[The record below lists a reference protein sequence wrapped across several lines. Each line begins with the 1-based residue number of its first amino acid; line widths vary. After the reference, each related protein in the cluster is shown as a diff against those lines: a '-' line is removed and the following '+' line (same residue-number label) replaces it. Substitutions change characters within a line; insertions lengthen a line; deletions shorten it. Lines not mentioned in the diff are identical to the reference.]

1 MAQSIDA
8 ARRRHQGAA
17 GTRVPPHNLQA
28 EESLLGAMLLS
39 RDAIASAIEGHLSSG
54 DFYKPAHGHIYDAV
68 VTLYTEGA
76 PADPV
81 TVSEALTRNGLL
93 EAIGG
98 PATLI
103 SLQAGTPAIGN
114 AARYALII
122 HEHSLLRRLIAAAG
136 DIAEMGYDL
145 PEDVG
150 QVIDQAESLYN
161 QCLDLAPNHVD
172 GHRGLAVLLVESG
185 RPDRAFVF
193 LKKWATDN
201 PAMADARVELS
212 RLHQEF
218 GETKVAER
226 YLDEALAMDPNHYRA
241 WAARGQ
247 MREASG
253 DLNQALQNY
262 QQSLAINSLQPDLYQ
277 RVASLNV
284 RIAQN
289 TLATGA
295 PAGGWTVQNPQPAA
309 PARY

>member
-1 MAQSIDA
+1 MDDQ
-8 ARRRHQGAA
+8 QQMP
-17 GTRVPPHNLQA
+17 TRPISQTPGRL
-28 EESLLGAMLLS
+28 
-39 RDAIASAIEGHLSSG
+39 
-54 DFYKPAHGHIYDAV
+54 
-68 VTLYTEGA
+68 
-76 PADPV
+76 
-81 TVSEALTRNGLL
+81 
-93 EAIGG
+93 
-98 PATLI
+98 PATLV
-103 SLQAGTPAIGN
+103 
-114 AARYALII
+114 AARCVIGLWLVLSSTGGCRWASSGQNTLGVRLYQQGRYAEALQQF
-122 HEHSLLRRLIAAAG
+122 
-136 DIAEMGYDL
+136 
-145 PEDVG
+145 
-150 QVIDQAESLYN
+150 QVAQTTDPQNPDTYYNLASTYHKLGVTQKDQKLIDQAESLYN
-161 QCLDLAPNHVD
+161 QCLDLSPNHVD
-172 GHRGLAVLLVESG
+172 CHRGLAVLLVESG
-185 RPDRAFVF
+185 KPDRAFVF
-193 LKKWATDN
+193 MNKWATDN

-218 GETKVAER
+218 GETKLAER

>member
-1 MAQSIDA
+1 MAQSIDD

-39 RDAIASAIEGHLSSG
+39 REAIASAIEGHLSSG

-81 TVSEALTRNGLL
+81 TVSEALTRSGLL
-93 EAIGG
+93 DAIGG

-150 QVIDQAESLYN
+150 QVIDQAESL
-161 QCLDLAPNHVD
+161 
-172 GHRGLAVLLVESG
+172 
-185 RPDRAFVF
+185 VF
-193 LKKWATDN
+193 A
-201 PAMADARVELS
+201 
-212 RLHQEF
+212 
-218 GETKVAER
+218 VAER
-226 YLDEALAMDPNHYRA
+226 RLGESVTDLDVALHEALNLIE
-241 WAARGQ
+241 ARI
-247 MREASG
+247 EAGGG
-253 DLNQALQNY
+253 DVIGVPLGYPDVDNVL
-262 QQSLAINSLQPDLYQ
+262 LGLQPQGPTSWRPL
-277 RVASLNV
+277 
-284 RIAQN
+284 
-289 TLATGA
+289 LAT
-295 PAGGWTVQNPQPAA
+295 
-309 PARY
+309 ARPPSSWERPHTWP